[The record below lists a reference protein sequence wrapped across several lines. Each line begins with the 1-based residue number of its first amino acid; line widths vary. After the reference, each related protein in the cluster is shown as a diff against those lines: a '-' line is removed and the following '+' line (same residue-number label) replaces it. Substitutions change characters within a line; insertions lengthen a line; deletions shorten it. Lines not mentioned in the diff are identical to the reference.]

1 MASAVVSTA
10 FDVIDANHDG
20 VVTRE
25 EFDAAVQTRTM
36 EAQPALMQMPPITT
50 TPVMH
55 TATPLSYTMA
65 PVQRAM
71 PIAPM
76 VNDAP
81 LGNMMPPEYLVNPEI
96 MVAPLIYIEA
106 GQTVAEAIANAE
118 HDSTPVPSMVYPTM
132 SSTGVSQYPM
142 RSEVVLAPP
151 VYVDAKPDKAVAP
164 SGEVVSAAAPVP
176 LQTAPSMLVYPSQMQ
191 YTYPTI
197 QVPAHQQ
204 GLATPVSQEVHAE
217 SAVSEKKSSKKSPKK
232 SAATKKKGCC

>member
-10 FDVIDANHDG
+10 FDVIDANCDG

-36 EAQPALMQMPPITT
+36 EPQPALIQMPPITT
-50 TPVMH
+50 TPVVH
-55 TATPLSYTMA
+55 TATPISYTMA

-71 PIAPM
+71 PIAPL

-81 LGNMMPPEYLVNPEI
+81 VGNMMPHEYLVSPGI
-96 MVAPLIYIEA
+96 MVAPPIYIEA
-106 GQTVAEAIANAE
+106 GQTVAEAMANAE
-118 HDSTPVPSMVYPTM
+118 QDSTRVPAMVYPTM
-132 SSTGVSQYPM
+132 ASIG
-142 RSEVVLAPP
+142 SEVILAPP
-151 VYVDAKPDKAVAP
+151 VYVDAKPDEAVAP
-164 SGEVVSAAAPVP
+164 SGEAVLAAAPAP
-176 LQTAPSMLVYPSQMQ
+176 LQTVSSMLVYPSQMQ